1 MAKVVKKAPTDLN
14 LHPLII
20 NRWSP
25 RALDVDDAISNDDL
39 HAILEAARLAPS
51 AFNEQPWRFIF
62 GKRGEETFNQILAGL
77 GEFNQMW
84 AKNASALLLV
94 TGVKQRSNG
103 DAHPSYQYDLGLA
116 VSQGT
121 FEAHHRGYI
130 THQMT
135 GFSHDAMCKTFDL
148 TTTDSQE
155 YSTVTGMPN
164 YSEDVVIYGAA
175 WRMISFLDPSRL
187 GPLSAEADVLDNQRG
202 ARSGEN
208 AARFLFNIYNT
219 RLNEVAENQRRQFPI
234 RSHYQ
239 R

>member
-1 MAKVVKKAPTDLN
+1 MAKVVKKAPTELN
-14 LHPLII
+14 LHPLIT

-25 RALDVDDAISNDDL
+25 RALDIDDAISNDDMY
-39 HAILEAARLAPS
+39 AILEAARLAPS

-62 GKRGEETFNQILAGL
+62 GKRGEETFDQILAGL

-148 TTTDSQE
+148 TTTE
-155 YSTVTGMPN
+155 PV
-164 YSEDVVIYGAA
+164 VVIAIGKQADA
-175 WRMISFLDPSRL
+175 DILPEAMAEREKLAPNRK
-187 GPLSAEADVLDNQRG
+187 PLSELILKG
-202 ARSGEN
+202 S
-208 AARFLFNIYNT
+208 L
-219 RLNEVAENQRRQFPI
+219 
-234 RSHYQ
+234 
-239 R
+239 

>member
-1 MAKVVKKAPTDLN
+1 MAKVVKKAPTELD
-14 LHPLII
+14 LHPLIT

-25 RALDVDDAISNDDL
+25 RALDVDDAISNEDM

-62 GKRGEETFNQILAGL
+62 GKRGEETFDQILSGL

-148 TTTDSQE
+148 TTTE
-155 YSTVTGMPN
+155 PV
-164 YSEDVVIYGAA
+164 VVIAIGKQADA
-175 WRMISFLDPSRL
+175 DILPEAMAEREKMAPSRK
-187 GPLSAEADVLDNQRG
+187 PLSELILKG
-202 ARSGEN
+202 S
-208 AARFLFNIYNT
+208 L
-219 RLNEVAENQRRQFPI
+219 
-234 RSHYQ
+234 
-239 R
+239 

>member
-14 LHPLII
+14 LHPLIT

-25 RALDVDDAISNDDL
+25 RALDIDDAISNDDM

-62 GKRGEETFNQILAGL
+62 GKRGEETFNQILSGL

-148 TTTDSQE
+148 TTTE
-155 YSTVTGMPN
+155 PV
-164 YSEDVVIYGAA
+164 VVIAIGKQADA
-175 WRMISFLDPSRL
+175 DILPEAM
-187 GPLSAEADVLDNQRG
+187 AEREKLASNRKP
-202 ARSGEN
+202 
-208 AARFLFNIYNT
+208 
-219 RLNEVAENQRRQFPI
+219 LNELI
-234 RSHYQ
+234 LKGSL
-239 R
+239 